1 MTEQMNNITSQ
12 IINFQEQKIAEL
24 ENYRS
29 TYIKQEQDRYFA
41 EKTQKEIDAL
51 SAELQ
56 SATAELQTKYQ
67 AAISELQAKYQTA
80 VQTKT
85 AHDRDFIAN
94 TRGIEIDKKIAEIRK
109 SIAVLK
115 GE

>member
-29 TYIKQEQDRYFA
+29 AYIKQEQERYFA

-51 SAELQ
+51 S
-56 SATAELQTKYQ
+56 AELQTKYQ